1 MKKLLFLP
9 TLFIFAFSY
18 GQNVRIDIA
27 DLSRKIDGK
36 EYATYQFA
44 SASYSYSRA
53 TLIVIS
59 DKKVLFEIGPKLSTI
74 CDGKKQEYT
83 DVWILGITDFNQ
95 TKLSEIDNKIIKT
108 FFQQIMK
115 YRTDNSL
122 PLISFEAME
131 SNKIFIKKTAD
142 ICKYLNCGGK
152 L

>member
-1 MKKLLFLP
+1 MKKLLLIP
-9 TLFIFAFSY
+9 TLFLFAFSY

-36 EYATYQFA
+36 EYATYQFV
-44 SASYSYSRA
+44 SASYSYSRS

-59 DKKVLFEIGPKLSTI
+59 DKKVLFELGPKLSAI
-74 CDGKKQEYT
+74 CEGKKQEYT
-83 DVWILGITDFNQ
+83 DVWILGITDFER
-95 TKLSEIDNKIIKT
+95 TKLSEADSKIIKT

-122 PLISFEAME
+122 PLMTFEAME
-131 SNKIFIKKTAD
+131 SNKIFINKTTD